1 MSSAQV
7 KRIVYILAL
16 LVALVPGALAAAQ
29 DVEHTVQRGDTLF
42 RISQLYGVSSDV
54 IAQANNLSNITR
66 IFPGDVLVIPDLTDA
81 VETPLFAAEPTHHV
95 IQPGETLGT
104 IASRYG
110 LTIDQLSRLNNISNP
125 NRILWGQTL
134 TVFDVSGSS
143 ESSAG
148 AATSNT
154 SETDFP
160 LVDANMT
167 YIVQPGES
175 LADIAVRLGV
185 SWTTLVEVN
194 GISNPNHIEIG
205 QHLVIPEAGS
215 ILDNG
220 IVAPSFYVPP
230 ATLTVG
236 RELIVDISE
245 SRVYAYENGRL
256 VHTAMGSLGLPA
268 TPTVKGSFTVQRKY
282 ESQTMS
288 GPGYYLPGVQWI
300 MYFYAGYALHGA
312 YWHNNWGQP
321 MSHGCVNLPNEEALW
336 FYEWAP
342 VGTPVLVQA

>member
-1 MSSAQV
+1 
-7 KRIVYILAL
+7 
-16 LVALVPGALAAAQ
+16 
-29 DVEHTVQRGDTLF
+29 
-42 RISQLYGVSSDV
+42 
-54 IAQANNLSNITR
+54 
-66 IFPGDVLVIPDLTDA
+66 
-81 VETPLFAAEPTHHV
+81 
-95 IQPGETLGT
+95 LGT